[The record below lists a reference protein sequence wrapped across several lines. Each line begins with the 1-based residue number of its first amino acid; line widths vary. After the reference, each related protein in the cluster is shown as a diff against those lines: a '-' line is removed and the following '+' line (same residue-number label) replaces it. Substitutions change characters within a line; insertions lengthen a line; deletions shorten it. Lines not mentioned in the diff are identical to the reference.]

1 MKKVMLFIIPVILLA
16 SCKNTWNQDDKDSF
30 YQACTDE
37 AVKWAGS
44 PEKAK
49 TYCDCVLGK
58 MMTKYPHE
66 DDALEHIAELAKDT
80 ALINCREQVVK
91 P

>member
-1 MKKVMLFIIPVILLA
+1 MLLIIPVILLV

-37 AVKWAGS
+37 AIKWAGS

-66 DDALEHIAELAKDT
+66 DDALEHIDELAKDT
-80 ALINCREQVVK
+80 ALINCREQVMK
-91 P
+91 R

>member
-1 MKKVMLFIIPVILLA
+1 MPFILLVIISA
-16 SCKNTWNQDDKDSF
+16 SCKNTWSEEDKDSF

-37 AVKWAGS
+37 ANKWAGS

-49 TYCDCVLGK
+49 TYCDCVLQK

-66 DDALEHIAELAKDT
+66 DDALEHIDILAKDT
-80 ALINCREQVVK
+80 ALMHCKDEVMK

>member
-1 MKKVMLFIIPVILLA
+1 MLFIFPVILFA

-66 DDALEHIAELAKDT
+66 DDALEHIDELAKDT
-80 ALINCREQVVK
+80 ALINCREQVMK